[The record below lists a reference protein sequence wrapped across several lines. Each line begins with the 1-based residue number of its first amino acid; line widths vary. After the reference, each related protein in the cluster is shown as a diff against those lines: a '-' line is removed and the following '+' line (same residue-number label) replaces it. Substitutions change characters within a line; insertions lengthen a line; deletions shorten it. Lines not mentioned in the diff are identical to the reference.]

1 MAEDKTFAT
10 MFKKKSMITNKLLL
24 TNYVENFYGYGNL
37 NSDYWFVGKEE
48 TGGETYQK
56 INSRLI
62 NWKNLN
68 G

>member
-1 MAEDKTFAT
+1 
-10 MFKKKSMITNKLLL
+10 MITNKLLL